1 MPAQCRLRGQLCD
14 DNDHEWHHQWAEA
27 SATRAKI
34 SLRRSNG
41 ARAWRAKTSACDE
54 GKYASTTRAMT
65 GSMPCSTWTNKAIR
79 SGKAIGI
86 YAPAD
91 VDDDDDTMYV
101 DDGAGLWMEWIVYRR
116 VKLEGR
122 EKGWLFE
129 SQPDV
134 QAKFGRYDPLFWS
147 LIAKARD
154 KNFGLDLTFVKG
166 TDFSLWGSPANVP
179 WGRH

>member
-1 MPAQCRLRGQLCD
+1 
-14 DNDHEWHHQWAEA
+14 
-27 SATRAKI
+27 
-34 SLRRSNG
+34 
-41 ARAWRAKTSACDE
+41 
-54 GKYASTTRAMT
+54 MT
-65 GSMPCSTWTNKAIR
+65 GSMPCSTWTNKAIQ

-147 LIAKARD
+147 LIAKASD

>member
-1 MPAQCRLRGQLCD
+1 
-14 DNDHEWHHQWAEA
+14 
-27 SATRAKI
+27 
-34 SLRRSNG
+34 
-41 ARAWRAKTSACDE
+41 
-54 GKYASTTRAMT
+54 
-65 GSMPCSTWTNKAIR
+65 
-79 SGKAIGI
+79 
-86 YAPAD
+86 
-91 VDDDDDTMYV
+91 
-101 DDGAGLWMEWIVYRR
+101 MEWIVYRR

-134 QAKFGRYDPLFWS
+134 QGKFGRYDLLFWS
-147 LIAKARD
+147 LIAKASD